1 MQPARPIV
9 ESAAPSLPVLVFL
22 GIMVLTIGG
31 GLVGTA
37 FTCVRVMKNPR
48 YADYKRWLIGVAFA
62 LILLNGVYVLF
73 LTLKAVFLTVV

>member
-9 ESAAPSLPVLVFL
+9 ESAAPSVPVLVFL
-22 GIMVLTIGG
+22 VIMLVVIAG

-37 FTCVRVMKNPR
+37 FTCVRVVRNPR
-48 YADYKRWLIGVAFA
+48 YADYKRWLIGMAFA